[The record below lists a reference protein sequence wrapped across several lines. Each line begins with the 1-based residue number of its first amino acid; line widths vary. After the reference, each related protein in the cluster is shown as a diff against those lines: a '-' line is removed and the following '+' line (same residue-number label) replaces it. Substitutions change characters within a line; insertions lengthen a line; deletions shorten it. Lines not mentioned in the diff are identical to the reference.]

1 MNFRS
6 EDLNCCQ
13 NYFSYFSLIDDNI
26 KHFDKEIPVHRQE
39 KRNKLMINGNTLNM
53 EVLTYADSNFFMTQK
68 NLMYRI
74 SKQKL
79 WSDINF

>member
-13 NYFSYFSLIDDNI
+13 NHLSYFSLIDDNI

-39 KRNKLMINGNTLNM
+39 KRKKLMINGNTLNM
-53 EVLTYADSNFFMTQK
+53 EVLTYADSNFFYDTK
-68 NLMYRI
+68 EFDVSHI
-74 SKQKL
+74 KTKV
-79 WSDINF
+79 IV

>member
-13 NYFSYFSLIDDNI
+13 NHLSYFSLIDDNI

-39 KRNKLMINGNTLNM
+39 KRNFEYEG
-53 EVLTYADSNFFMTQK
+53 TYICWF
-68 NLMYRI
+68 
-74 SKQKL
+74 
-79 WSDINF
+79 

>member
-1 MNFRS
+1 MNFHS
-6 EDLNCCQ
+6 EDLNCCD
-13 NYFSYFSLIDDNI
+13 YFSLIDDNI

-39 KRNKLMINGNTLNM
+39 KRKKLMINGNTLNM
-53 EVLTYADSNFFMTQK
+53 EVLTYADFNFFMTQK

-79 WSDINF
+79 